1 MACTHQADC
10 RQGSRRNGCRLGS
23 RYGCRYDSRQF
34 EMADEL
40 NPKQAVNE
48 SELGD
53 ADDNRAA
60 VAALCRCYGIPQW
73 NWLS

>member
-1 MACTHQADC
+1 
-10 RQGSRRNGCRLGS
+10 
-23 RYGCRYDSRQF
+23 
-34 EMADEL
+34 MADEL